1 MNRRLDGHITINN
14 HKQHF
19 LVKYDNNDRKC
30 NFCINYF
37 TGKRY
42 IFVKEGCS
50 LDFFKKLLF
59 IQKYN
64 KFYGSLVPC
73 CPNCFNILRKEGLTV
88 FTFKL
93 ELGLL

>member
-1 MNRRLDGHITINN
+1 MNRVLDGYITINN

-30 NFCINYF
+30 NFCGKFF

-42 IFVKEGCS
+42 IFVREGCS
-50 LDFFKKLLF
+50 LEFFKELLF

-64 KFYGSLVPC
+64 KFYESIAPC
-73 CPNCFNILRKEGLTV
+73 CPNCFNLLREEGLSV
-88 FTFKL
+88 FAFKL
-93 ELGLL
+93 NLGLL